1 MALYNNKTLT
11 GVDFSR
17 EIFFRHTLA
26 DCNGV
31 ALLILRCVKERL
43 RFRFVLQ
50 LTVKIYPYKK
60 EYPLMNQT
68 FMKEKKIVP
77 LVISMSLPMVIS
89 MAVNALYN
97 IVDSYFVAKMSEK
110 AMTALALVFPVQNLI
125 HAIAVGFGVGMNAN
139 IAFYLG
145 AEDRLKADKAT
156 TQGLLFSFLH
166 GILLTVFCIAAMPM
180 FLRAFSQDAEVV
192 QMALS
197 YAVRAF
203 LFSAVITTGIAFEKI
218 FQSVGRMKISMIS
231 MMCGFIVNIV
241 LDPLMIF
248 GISFFPAMGIAGA
261 AYATG
266 IGQTVTL
273 LVYLLFYVLRPVPVK
288 VKRSCLRPD
297 KTVLARLYSVGI
309 PAALNMALPS
319 LLISALNGILTAFS
333 ETYVLVLG
341 VYYKLQTFIYLT
353 ANGIIQGIR
362 PLIGYNY
369 GAGEQERVKKI
380 FSTTLRLTMSVML
393 LGTVLSWVMPGN
405 LIGLFTDNTET
416 VKIGVKALHIIS
428 LGFMVSAVS
437 VSCSGALEGLGK
449 GAPSLYIS
457 LARYVVIIIPAAF
470 CFSRFAGAD
479 GVWYAFCFTEFVTAA
494 FSYGIYKKETEGKNK

>member
-1 MALYNNKTLT
+1 M
-11 GVDFSR
+11 
-17 EIFFRHTLA
+17 
-26 DCNGV
+26 
-31 ALLILRCVKERL
+31 
-43 RFRFVLQ
+43 
-50 LTVKIYPYKK
+50 
-60 EYPLMNQT
+60 
-68 FMKEKKIVP
+68 
-77 LVISMSLPMVIS
+77 
-89 MAVNALYN
+89 
-97 IVDSYFVAKMSEK
+97 
-110 AMTALALVFPVQNLI
+110 
-125 HAIAVGFGVGMNAN
+125 
-139 IAFYLG
+139 
-145 AEDRLKADKAT
+145 
-156 TQGLLFSFLH
+156 
-166 GILLTVFCIAAMPM
+166 
-180 FLRAFSQDAEVV
+180 
-192 QMALS
+192 
-197 YAVRAF
+197 
-203 LFSAVITTGIAFEKI
+203 
-218 FQSVGRMKISMIS
+218 
-231 MMCGFIVNIV
+231 
-241 LDPLMIF
+241 
-248 GISFFPAMGIAGA
+248 
-261 AYATG
+261 
-266 IGQTVTL
+266 
-273 LVYLLFYVLRPVPVK
+273 
-288 VKRSCLRPD
+288 
-297 KTVLARLYSVGI
+297 LARLYSVGI

-380 FSTTLRLTMSVML
+380 FSTTLRLTMSVMF

-428 LGFMVSAVS
+428 LGFMASAVS

-494 FSYGIYKKETEGKNK
+494 FSYGTYKKETEEKSK